1 MSTPNER
8 KTLSDCERAKRYR
21 DKHPERRKES
31 VRKSRKKKEDEESL
45 EFFNTFMKN
54 LPNMLKIATDRF
66 LNLDKNDPN
75 YIQNVNTLYDKITV
89 LLEFYELHN
98 GPYNPVSMYYRSL
111 PKDLQ
116 CEGNIS
122 SMRT

>member
-1 MSTPNER
+1 MSTPDER
-8 KTLSDCERAKRYR
+8 KKLSNCERAKRYR

-45 EFFNTFMKN
+45 EFFNIFMKN
-54 LPNMLKIATDRF
+54 LPIMLKNATNRF

-89 LLEFYELHN
+89 LLEFNELHN
-98 GPYNPVSMYYRSL
+98 GPYNHVSMYYRSL

-116 CEGNIS
+116 CEATILS
-122 SMRT
+122 